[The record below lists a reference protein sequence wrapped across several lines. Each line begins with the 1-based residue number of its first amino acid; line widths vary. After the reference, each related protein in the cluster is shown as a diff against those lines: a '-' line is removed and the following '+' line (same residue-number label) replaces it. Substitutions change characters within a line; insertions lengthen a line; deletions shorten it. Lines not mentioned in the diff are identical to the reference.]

1 MATKKKYTFISTL
14 HAKNVERNAAE
25 ANRKLEALRLLMAE
39 HGEALADAV
48 EYQKRGADRKI
59 KAVEAECEAWLN
71 STHAPAYLRA
81 DSMERARQS
90 LGAVALDY
98 YKKLGDEINIYFD
111 ASTRLDLKTD
121 IAVEA
126 DGAWRVSD
134 SFINAQL
141 EAGRFTFPDEMV
153 EDYEAFNSLRRAFLA
168 FAGRGYWQLC
178 RELADALGSD
188 ASEDYPLQDFCGMYE
203 AEHDSRK
210 MK

>member
-1 MATKKKYTFISTL
+1 MAKKNYTFISAI

-25 ANRKLEALRLLMAE
+25 ANRKLNALRLLMAK
-39 HGEALADAV
+39 HGEALPEAI
-48 EYQKRGADRKI
+48 EYQTRGADYKV
-59 KAVEAECEAWLN
+59 KAVEAECEAWLK
-71 STHAPAYLRA
+71 STHAPAYLHT
-81 DSMERARQS
+81 DNMERARQS

-98 YKKLGDEINIYFD
+98 YRTLGDKINIYFD
-111 ASTRLDLKTD
+111 AHTRLNLNSDV
-121 IAVEA
+121 AVEA

-141 EAGRFTFPDEMV
+141 ETGRFTFPDEMA
-153 EDYEAFNSLRRAFLA
+153 EDYEAFNTLRRAFLA

-178 RELADALGSD
+178 RELADAPEAD

-203 AEHDSRK
+203 PEHDSRK